1 MISTL
6 VLFKQAPNSSVFAD
20 INRGRKYYR
29 QIGITGAKCS
39 CGCFGSAMETE
50 ANSVALSES
59 ESFWPRFKGRM
70 KRKNKKQSSKP
81 SPSSNYAVEIS
92 PTQLINGK
100 SAALV
105 RIGSISRDGEF
116 IPVILSPV
124 RKAISNE
131 RQVTKKKKKKTTL
144 GFDAA
149 EIKVKP
155 RESEVCT

>member
-1 MISTL
+1 M
-6 VLFKQAPNSSVFAD
+6 V
-20 INRGRKYYR
+20 
-29 QIGITGAKCS
+29 
-39 CGCFGSAMETE
+39 
-50 ANSVALSES
+50 LSES
-59 ESFWPRFKGRM
+59 ESFWPRLKGRM

-81 SPSSNYAVEIS
+81 SPSSNYAVEIL
-92 PTQLINGK
+92 PTQLINEK

-131 RQVTKKKKKKTTL
+131 RQVTKKKKKVKTL
-144 GFDAA
+144 RFDAA

-155 RESEVCT
+155 RDAEIEISVKSRNRKFAFKNLLQIRFPKNKKRLP